1 MKHIEGKPAI
11 LILAAGMG
19 KRMKS
24 RKAKVLHKILGKP
37 MIMYVVET
45 ARKVAGND
53 VILVVG
59 HQAEKVRATVS
70 ENEEVIYALQKEQ
83 LGTGHAALCALP
95 YIPDYVQEV
104 VILCG
109 DVPLITSDT
118 IMRFI
123 EDHVEAKR
131 DLSLL
136 AVEVENP
143 EGYGRILLDE
153 NRQVYGIIEEADASD
168 EQKEIKIVNT
178 GIYCIK
184 KELLS
189 DLLQKIKS
197 DNVQG
202 EFYFTDI
209 VKIGYDEERVVGA
222 MVCSDCEEVVGI
234 NSSQD
239 LMTAESIMRN
249 RIRNIP

>member
-1 MKHIEGKPAI
+1 MEYIEIKPAI
-11 LILAAGMG
+11 VILAAGMG

-24 RKAKVLHKILGKP
+24 KKAKVLHTLLGKP

-45 ARKVAGND
+45 AKKVAGND
-53 VILVVG
+53 VILVIG
-59 HQAEKVRATVS
+59 NQAEKVRKTVS
-70 ENEEVIYALQKEQ
+70 ESEEVIYALQKEQ
-83 LGTGHAALCALP
+83 LGTGHATLCALP
-95 YIPDYVQEV
+95 YIPDHTQEV

-123 EDHVEAKR
+123 EDHVTAKR

-136 AVEVENP
+136 AVEIGNP
-143 EGYGRILLDE
+143 EGYGRILMDD

-189 DLLQKIKS
+189 DLLEKIKS

-202 EFYFTDI
+202 EYYLTDI
-209 VKIGYDEERVVGA
+209 VEIGYNAKKAVGA

-234 NSSQD
+234 NSIQD
-239 LMTAESIMRN
+239 LMTAENIMRN
-249 RIRNIP
+249 RLRNIP

>member
-1 MKHIEGKPAI
+1 MKYIEGKPAI
-11 LILAAGMG
+11 VILAAGLG

-59 HQAEKVRATVS
+59 KQAEKVREIVS
-70 ENEEVIYALQKEQ
+70 ENEEVIFALQKEQ

-95 YIPDYVQEV
+95 YLPDYAQEV

-109 DVPLITSDT
+109 DIPLITFET

-123 EDHVEAKR
+123 EDHVKAKR
-131 DLSLL
+131 DISLL
-136 AVEVENP
+136 AVEIENP
-143 EGYGRILLDE
+143 EGYGRILMDE
-153 NRQVYGIIEEADASD
+153 NRQVCGIIEEADASD
-168 EQKEIKIVNT
+168 EQKEIKTVNT

-184 KELLS
+184 KEFLS
-189 DLLQKIKS
+189 DSLQKIKS

-202 EFYFTDI
+202 EFYLTDI
-209 VKIGYDEERVVGA
+209 VEIGYNEEKVVGA

-234 NSSQD
+234 NNSQD

-249 RIRNIP
+249 RIRNIS

>member
-1 MKHIEGKPAI
+1 MKYIEGKPAI
-11 LILAAGMG
+11 VILAAGMG

-24 RKAKVLHKILGKP
+24 RKAKVLHKILGKS

-53 VILVVG
+53 VILVIG
-59 HQAEKVRATVS
+59 NQAEKVRAIVS

-83 LGTGHAALCALP
+83 LGTGHAVLCALP
-95 YIPDYVQEV
+95 YIPDYAQEV

-136 AVEVENP
+136 AVEMENP

-202 EFYFTDI
+202 EFYLTDI
-209 VKIGYDEERVVGA
+209 VKIGYNEEMVVGA

-239 LMTAESIMRN
+239 LMTAESIMLS

>member
-1 MKHIEGKPAI
+1 MKYIEGKPAI
-11 LILAAGMG
+11 VILAAGMG

-37 MIMYVVET
+37 MILYVVET

-59 HQAEKVRATVS
+59 NQAGKVRAIVS

-83 LGTGHAALCALP
+83 LGTGHAVLCALP
-95 YIPDYVQEV
+95 YIPDYAQEV

-136 AVEVENP
+136 AVEMENP

-202 EFYFTDI
+202 EFYLTDI
-209 VKIGYDEERVVGA
+209 VKIGYNEEMVVGA

-239 LMTAESIMRN
+239 LMTAESIMLS

>member
-1 MKHIEGKPAI
+1 MKYIEGKPAI
-11 LILAAGMG
+11 VILAAGMG

-24 RKAKVLHKILGKP
+24 RKAKVLHKVLGKP

-59 HQAEKVRATVS
+59 HQAEKVRAIVS

-202 EFYFTDI
+202 EFYLTDI
-209 VKIGYDEERVVGA
+209 VKIGYDEESVVGA

>member
-1 MKHIEGKPAI
+1 MKYIEGKPAI
-11 LILAAGMG
+11 VILAAGMG

-53 VILVVG
+53 VILVIG
-59 HQAEKVRATVS
+59 NQAEKVRAIVS

-83 LGTGHAALCALP
+83 LGTGHAVLCALP
-95 YIPDYVQEV
+95 YIPDYAQEV

-118 IMRFI
+118 IIRFI
-123 EDHVEAKR
+123 EDHVKAKR

-136 AVEVENP
+136 AVEMENP

-178 GIYCIK
+178 GIYCLK

-202 EFYFTDI
+202 EYYLTDI
-209 VKIGYDEERVVGA
+209 VKIGYNEERVVGA

-234 NSSQD
+234 NNSQD
-239 LMTAESIMRN
+239 LMTAESIMRS
-249 RIRNIP
+249 RITNIP